1 VVKLLLLGEARG
13 EGDMTAGVGRRARPS
28 GGRWIPA
35 RVYSWGDLHDND
47 NDESPFLSTIHEQDE
62 EIKRL
67 RDVIHGLKQAK
78 EVDGSNDGS
87 DDEKDQEQ
95 SVDDLRDEV
104 EHLKTENEVLN
115 DALSILRE
123 KFKNIEQK
131 QKEELETETIEAKRR
146 LDKVLDGDEEEIEL
160 IRRHR
165 ESFVGS
171 VINKNE
177 MLIAERDKAA
187 RENEVRLQILR
198 EVHERELK
206 LSEENQELKHQ
217 VDDLRAQVNK
227 QVKGFEEQIQILSDL
242 HAEEL
247 KKQLEQS
254 HAEFERQMDKVNMI
268 EQEKDRLKEFHS
280 EQLEDMKKHVDS
292 FHVENRMLDLT
303 DSFKTTSVKQTRLSR
318 RRSRFTVLQRRR
330 SSGRSLASLGEEKE
344 EEVKGKENML
354 DGISFEK
361 AAVLI
366 VLAVVVVAA
375 IAKLSGVATGSV
387 GFLFGAALM
396 WAMQESKL
404 SFL

>member
-1 VVKLLLLGEARG
+1 MGADVNARASRGDTPLIWAAYCNSYETVKFLCQQTDVDTSMGAYASTTDPGNPAEQRKDASIEAGLRTEEGREANVVKLLLLGEARG

-268 EQEKDRLKEFHS
+268 EQEKHRLK
-280 EQLEDMKKHVDS
+280 
-292 FHVENRMLDLT
+292 
-303 DSFKTTSVKQTRLSR
+303 TRLAPQCPAKNTNSDCLPL
-318 RRSRFTVLQRRR
+318 V
-330 SSGRSLASLGEEKE
+330 GAMGEMTKTICWLRQSTLMSAQIR
-344 EEVKGKENML
+344 GKYFHQM
-354 DGISFEK
+354 K
-361 AAVLI
+361 
-366 VLAVVVVAA
+366 VA
-375 IAKLSGVATGSV
+375 K
-387 GFLFGAALM
+387 
-396 WAMQESKL
+396 
-404 SFL
+404 